1 MIIEKDARRYV
12 LKAIEYE
19 KEIEFME
26 SNEKLKGLIVI
37 KSERYKILRK
47 LFIQICCKINEIAN
61 VQGNGRN
68 DLNVDILIAAEDIL
82 RKITNGRSRAIRILG
97 NRIKKDFNE
106 LKSLFKKYSE
116 NIEVVD
122 PQLKNNTEL
131 IDALTAYEKSWK
143 KGKNFLLNEENMKSL
158 LSMSELIEGLAEKH
172 KEVKEKIENVDADIF
187 IIIPSLVIL
196 KSIEEDNSR
205 IYEIY
210 CCSQK
215 GNHYKLFEKIKG
227 KYKQMENGNAYE
239 LYNILEAMI
248 LEKAVEKT
256 ISIKINEEDI
266 KRLIIDIKELAIIM
280 QRTNPTEWNSL
291 METAMGII

>member
-1 MIIEKDARRYV
+1 MSELIIIEKDARRHV
-12 LKAIEYE
+12 LKAIDYE
-19 KEIEFME
+19 KEIEVME

-143 KGKNFLLNEENMKSL
+143 KGKNFL
-158 LSMSELIEGLAEKH
+158 
-172 KEVKEKIENVDADIF
+172 
-187 IIIPSLVIL
+187 
-196 KSIEEDNSR
+196 
-205 IYEIY
+205 
-210 CCSQK
+210 
-215 GNHYKLFEKIKG
+215 
-227 KYKQMENGNAYE
+227 
-239 LYNILEAMI
+239 
-248 LEKAVEKT
+248 
-256 ISIKINEEDI
+256 
-266 KRLIIDIKELAIIM
+266 
-280 QRTNPTEWNSL
+280 
-291 METAMGII
+291 